1 MAFPDYSSVFS
12 GGGTNFATQGF
23 GGGLGNLSS
32 GAGGGFSMDPIT
44 GGLLS
49 LGGSIFGGLFGQSAA
64 NKALEAQV
72 AGANFAAQLA
82 QNQKSLEAAYG
93 LMGPFLQEQF
103 APRQLERQKEAQR
116 FQFGELGA
124 LQRAGR
130 EEDFRR
136 AMSQQL
142 SPEAKELR
150 REQNRQALK
159 QALAQQQGAMRGM
172 FGPIAPINVDTMFTG

>member
-1 MAFPDYSSVFS
+1 MAFPNYSSVFS

-32 GAGGGFSMDPIT
+32 GAGKGFSMDPIT

-49 LGGSIFGGLFGQSAA
+49 LGGSIFGGLLGQSAA
-64 NKALEAQV
+64 DRALESQV

-103 APRQLERQKEAQR
+103 APRQLERQKEAQK

-130 EEDFRR
+130 QEDMRR
-136 AMSQQL
+136 AASFATSGL
-142 SPEAKELR
+142 GRDAA
-150 REQNRQALK
+150 RQAAQF
-159 QALAQQQGAMRGM
+159 QARIEQAKARGAYSGL
-172 FGPIAPINVDTMFTG
+172 FGPIASDFT